1 MRCDTI
7 AAVRFRRVLVTL
19 LAVLGALE
27 IAYVGAGLY
36 LVRSGRVERWINK
49 HPEKLR

>member
-1 MRCDTI
+1 MI
-7 AAVRFRRVLVTL
+7 ATVRFRRVLVAL

-36 LVRSGRVERWINK
+36 LVRSGQVER
-49 HPEKLR
+49 